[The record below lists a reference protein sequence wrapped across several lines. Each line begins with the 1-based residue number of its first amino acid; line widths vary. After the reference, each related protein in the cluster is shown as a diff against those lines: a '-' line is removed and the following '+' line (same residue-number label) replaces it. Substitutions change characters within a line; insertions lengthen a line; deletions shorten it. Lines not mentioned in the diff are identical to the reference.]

1 MSEKPLV
8 SVIIPSYNSA
18 GFVVPAVESAFA
30 QTYSPVEVIVV
41 DDGST
46 DNTRERL
53 VPWNDRVRYVYQPN
67 GGLSKARNRGIKEAR
82 GDLIAFLD
90 ADDQWLP
97 SKLDKQWE
105 RLRTNPQAPLVHTDL
120 YQLREPAGDRVYAY
134 RNRGRFSGH
143 CYAEFFS
150 GNSIVPS
157 TVMITRRCLEEVG
170 RFDEEI
176 RGAST
181 QDFDLWFRVARHFP
195 LSYVG
200 EPLVLYRQHPTNASR
215 NQRMMLEDEY
225 YVLAKALQAD
235 PALCQVLGQGRVRRR
250 MSELAFQAGYANAD
264 TGDLLR
270 ARRYFRAALGYAPQR
285 LTTWVFW
292 ASTFLPPGL
301 RQRLRRVKQQLGAAE
316 VSSCRGGPLSD
327 GDFR

>member
-1 MSEKPLV
+1 MIEKPLI

-18 GFVVPAVESAFA
+18 RFVLQAVQSALA

-46 DNTRERL
+46 DDTRERL
-53 VPWNDRVRYVYQPN
+53 VPWDGRIRYVYQSN

-97 SKLDKQWE
+97 EKLDKQWE
-105 RLRTNPQAPLVHTDL
+105 RLRANPEAPLIHTDL
-120 YQLREPAGDRVYAY
+120 YRLYEPVGERVYKY
-134 RNRGRFSGH
+134 RDRERFSGY
-143 CYAEFFS
+143 CYTEFFW
-150 GNSIVPS
+150 GNAVVPS
-157 TVMITRRCLEEVG
+157 TVVVTRRCLEEVG

-181 QDFDLWFRVARHFP
+181 QDFDLWIRIARRFP
-195 LSYVG
+195 LSYVD
-200 EPLVLYRQHPTNASR
+200 EPLVLYRYHPTNASR
-215 NQRMMLEDEY
+215 NHRMMLEDEF

-235 PALCQVLGQGRVRRR
+235 PGLWQALGQDWVRRR
-250 MSELAFQAGYANAD
+250 MSELTFQAGYANVDA
-264 TGDLLR
+264 GDLPR
-270 ARRYFRAALGYAPQR
+270 ARRCFRAALGYAPQR
-285 LTTWVFW
+285 LEMWAFW

-301 RQRLRRVKQQLGAAE
+301 RQRLRRVKQRLLIPAWP
-316 VSSCRGGPLSD
+316 SR
-327 GDFR
+327 